1 MAFETFLT
9 VDKQKPRK
17 GRRITFLV
25 SLAVHGVMLAVG
37 VAMSFASVDEI
48 SPKNG
53 LPITF
58 WNNLPPPPPP
68 PPAGKK
74 TPPKV
79 KKTATKSIVRPPTNT
94 LVAPTE
100 QTKKEEVDTDDPPCD
115 GPDCTEDGKPGE
127 HGQGKGEVVTKMLP
141 PNVAKGFLAIDPQ
154 DPRYRPQ
161 LPPGVRH
168 AGMSVSAL
176 LRVCVDRDGRVVDVK
191 VLRGDDQPVNDAFI
205 AAVRTWRYQPF
216 KVDGRPVPFCTPVN
230 YTVQTT
236 N

>member
-1 MAFETFLT
+1 MAFEAFLT
-9 VDKQKPRK
+9 VDKLKPRK

-25 SLAVHGVMLAVG
+25 SLAVHGAMLAVG
-37 VAMSFASVDEI
+37 VAMSFAGVDELA
-48 SPKNG
+48 PKNG
-53 LPITF
+53 QTVTF
-58 WNNLPPPPPP
+58 YNLPVPPP
-68 PPAGKK
+68 PPAGRRK

-79 KKTATKSIVRPPTNT
+79 NKAPTKSVFRTTNSI
-94 LVAPTE
+94 VAPTE
-100 QTKKEEVDTDDPPCD
+100 HAQKQEVSPESDESVCEGPGCNGDDP
-115 GPDCTEDGKPGE
+115 TSHE
-127 HGQGKGEVVTKMLP
+127 KGETVTKMLP

-154 DPRYRPQ
+154 SPQHRPT

-176 LRVCVDRDGRVVDVK
+176 LRVCVDRDGNVVDVK
-191 VLRGDDQPVNDAFI
+191 VLRGDDATVNAAFVS
-205 AAVRTWRYQPF
+205 AVRTWRYQPF